1 MGVVFL
7 VLGLMSVF
15 ENLGSSLENDTQ
27 KKGVIKSAY
36 ISTKSKKVGAFPFF
50 YKKTDILEIELA
62 SSKQLFWIYNP
73 GQNYADLISS
83 LEPGKSVKLFFD
95 KGEKDNTLIELHQ
108 IDLGGLYLIDFDYY
122 KNNQI
127 KGSLIIVVLGIFY
140 LIMLAWLIKYKKV
153 LK

>member
-1 MGVVFL
+1 M
-7 VLGLMSVF
+7 
-15 ENLGSSLENDTQ
+15 
-27 KKGVIKSAY
+27 
-36 ISTKSKKVGAFPFF
+36 
-50 YKKTDILEIELA
+50 
-62 SSKQLFWIYNP
+62 
-73 GQNYADLISS
+73 
-83 LEPGKSVKLFFD
+83 FFD